1 MIYLL
6 TKPIILIG
14 LYYTEQFFKPCV
26 IVGSIFFGRYRLFQ
40 KPSNILKSGV
50 IVGIFKAVTS
60 RKKSLFHLL
69 LTKMFVFLNY
79 WSY

>member
-14 LYYTEQFFKPCV
+14 LYYTKQFFKSSV
-26 IVGSIFFGRYRLFQ
+26 IVGNVFESRDRLIQ